1 MKKWN
6 LIIDVDNC
14 TNCNMCTL
22 ASKDEHVGNA
32 FPGYSAEMPK
42 RGAEWIKIEK
52 KERGQTPMIDIGYI
66 PTMCQHCD
74 DAPCMK
80 VAKNNAITKRN
91 DGIIIIDPEKSKGQK
106 QIVDSCPHGSIS
118 WNEELKIPQIWF
130 FDAHLLDKGWK
141 EPRAVSVCAT
151 DAMKSLKVDDRE
163 MQKIVQKEK
172 LEILNPE
179 YNTSP
184 RVYYKNLF
192 RYNKCFIG
200 GSVAKIK
207 NKIEDLQLEDD
218 IQFLGSLS
226 QKKLAKLM
234 RRSKLLIHSAEHET
248 FGLVAVEAHRSGLPV
263 ISINQGPFKE
273 IITNDKDGL
282 ITQSFESI
290 QAYDFII
297 KLFEDSNFAS
307 ELAKNAVQSSSRFNW
322 ELTTKDLNKIYKD
335 IVI

>member
-163 MQKIVQKEK
+163 MQQIVQKEK

-200 GSVAKIK
+200 GSVATIK
-207 NKIEDLQLEDD
+207 NKIEDCISGANVKLCKNSQTINELQTDD
-218 IQFLGSLS
+218 FGDFKFDKLPANSGEYEIEIEYKSIKKSIKLNLNDSLFLG
-226 QKKLAKLM
+226 
-234 RRSKLLIHSAEHET
+234 
-248 FGLVAVEAHRSGLPV
+248 
-263 ISINQGPFKE
+263 N
-273 IITNDKDGL
+273 
-282 ITQSFESI
+282 
-290 QAYDFII
+290 
-297 KLFEDSNFAS
+297 
-307 ELAKNAVQSSSRFNW
+307 
-322 ELTTKDLNKIYKD
+322 IY
-335 IVI
+335 I

>member
-106 QIVDSCPHGSIS
+106 KIVDSCPHGSIS

-151 DAMKSLKVDDRE
+151 DAMKALKVDDRE

-200 GSVAKIK
+200 GSVAIIK
-207 NKIEDLQLEDD
+207 NKIEDCISGANVKLCKNSQTIDELKTDD
-218 IQFLGSLS
+218 FGDFKFDKLTANSGEYEIEIEYKSIKKSIKLNLNDSLFLG
-226 QKKLAKLM
+226 
-234 RRSKLLIHSAEHET
+234 
-248 FGLVAVEAHRSGLPV
+248 
-263 ISINQGPFKE
+263 N
-273 IITNDKDGL
+273 
-282 ITQSFESI
+282 
-290 QAYDFII
+290 
-297 KLFEDSNFAS
+297 
-307 ELAKNAVQSSSRFNW
+307 
-322 ELTTKDLNKIYKD
+322 IY
-335 IVI
+335 I

>member
-141 EPRAVSVCAT
+141 VPRAISVCAT
-151 DAMKSLKVDDRE
+151 GAMKALKVEDE
-163 MQKIVQKEK
+163 KMKQIVEKED
-172 LEILNPE
+172 LETLNPE
-179 YNTSP
+179 YNTRP
-184 RVYYKNLF
+184 RVYYKNL
-192 RYNKCFIG
+192 Y
-200 GSVAKIK
+200 
-207 NKIEDLQLEDD
+207 
-218 IQFLGSLS
+218 LS
-226 QKKLAKLM
+226 
-234 RRSKLLIHSAEHET
+234 LIH
-248 FGLVAVEAHRSGLPV
+248 
-263 ISINQGPFKE
+263 I
-273 IITNDKDGL
+273 
-282 ITQSFESI
+282 
-290 QAYDFII
+290 
-297 KLFEDSNFAS
+297 
-307 ELAKNAVQSSSRFNW
+307 
-322 ELTTKDLNKIYKD
+322 
-335 IVI
+335 